1 MKIGISMR
9 IVTAQ
14 DYFETRDAISHDWI
28 DLANRLNASIVLI
41 PNKLEEISE
50 LISNLDLMVLSG
62 GEDISDRFTG
72 IADFPT
78 SAINEKEFRDIQEI
92 KIIDICIE
100 KKIPILGV
108 CRGMQVINLYFG
120 GKLRKIDE
128 AKHVAVNH
136 KIDYVKSAAIDTSDL
151 PKTVNSFHKL
161 GISPVDL
168 GQDLFPFA
176 HSGDGLIEALKHKDI
191 GVWGV
196 MWHPERY
203 FEGTFSGEDLF
214 HKIVVQSRRT

>member
-50 LISNLDLMVLSG
+50 LISNVDLMVLSG

-72 IADFPT
+72 IADFPIY
-78 SAINEKEFRDIQEI
+78 AINEKEFRDIQEI

-108 CRGMQVINLYFG
+108 CRDAGNKLVFR

-136 KIDYVKSAAIDTSDL
+136 KIDYVKSAAIDTSIFQRPL
-151 PKTVNSFHKL
+151 IPFRHQSSGPWPRFVPICSF
-161 GISPVDL
+161 
-168 GQDLFPFA
+168 
-176 HSGDGLIEALKHKDI
+176 
-191 GVWGV
+191 
-196 MWHPERY
+196 R
-203 FEGTFSGEDLF
+203 
-214 HKIVVQSRRT
+214 